1 MENKFT
7 FGEVMNVC
15 SKTDHTN
22 LKKTAKIVSRLS
34 VQNLR
39 TT

>member
-22 LKKTAKIVSRLS
+22 LKKTAKIIILIKII
-34 VQNLR
+34 LK
-39 TT
+39 